1 MSFFAE
7 HWEAL
12 ASLLLSVVAIA
23 IAIYSSRRTAKD
35 ATRQIESIKNLS
47 QQTIENTTN
56 EIESVKELAKMQIEV
71 MALDLD
77 KEMAK
82 NFVQTQK
89 AEEESKAIK
98 NILDNNQI
106 DIRNIA
112 IQKYQSEQPI
122 RDLKYHNKYIQ
133 LLSEISNRLDQLKA
147 NLK

>member
-35 ATRQIESIKNLS
+35 ATRQIDSIKNLS
-47 QQTIENTTN
+47 QQTIENTTK
-56 EIESVKELAKMQIEV
+56 EIESVKELAKMQVEV
-71 MALDLD
+71 MALELD

-89 AEEESKAIK
+89 AEEESKAIR
-98 NILDNNQI
+98 NLLDNNQI

-133 LLSEISNRLDQLKA
+133 LLREISKRLDQLKT
-147 NLK
+147 NLN